1 MDKVTIR
8 TLAKEL
14 KLAVSTVSKALAD
27 SYEISAE
34 TKRRV
39 HELAKQKNYIP
50 NAYAGSLRKRKSRT
64 IAVVLPEV
72 ADSFFSLAINGIE
85 AAAQEKGYH
94 VLIYLTHEHFSRE
107 QYILNNFQSGRVDGI
122 LLSVTRETPNGAHI
136 REAISRGIPVV
147 FFDRVCDEIETAKVI
162 TNDYEISYQATQHL
176 IEQGCKRIAFL
187 SFSETLAMN
196 NYRLEGYRKALVD
209 NKIKSFTA
217 DLVMCTDDTVQN
229 QLLIRK
235 LLSQKEKPNGI
246 IACVEKLTTP
256 IYMVCKEKNM
266 VIPKDMKV
274 ICFSSLETAPI
285 LNPSLT
291 TVTQPAFELGKTAAT
306 LLMKALDKPNF
317 VMKQEYITLPSAIII
332 RGSTGNKK
340 K

>member
-147 FFDRVCDEIETAKVI
+147 FFDRVCDEI
-162 TNDYEISYQATQHL
+162 
-176 IEQGCKRIAFL
+176 
-187 SFSETLAMN
+187 
-196 NYRLEGYRKALVD
+196 
-209 NKIKSFTA
+209 
-217 DLVMCTDDTVQN
+217 VMCTDDTVQN

-340 K
+340 

>member
-14 KLAVSTVSKALAD
+14 KLAVSTVSKALTD
-27 SYEISAE
+27 SHEISAE
-34 TKRRV
+34 TKHRV
-39 HELAKQKNYIP
+39 HELARQKNYVP
-50 NAYAGSLRKRKSRT
+50 NAYASSLRKRKSRT

-94 VLIYLTHEHFSRE
+94 VLIYLTHERFRKE
-107 QYILNNFQSGRVDGI
+107 QDILNNFQGGRVDGI
-122 LLSVTRETPNGAHI
+122 LLSITRETPDSTHI
-136 REAISRGIPVV
+136 KEVINKGIPVV
-147 FFDRVCDEIETAKVI
+147 FFDRVCDEVETAKVI
-162 TNDYEISYQATQHL
+162 TDDYEISYKATQHL
-176 IEQGCKRIAFL
+176 IDQGCKRIAFL
-187 SFSETLAMN
+187 SFSETLAMT
-196 NYRLEGYRKALVD
+196 NYRLEGYRKALSD
-209 NKIKSFTA
+209 NKIKSFPA
-217 DLVMCTDDTVQN
+217 DLVICTNDSEQN
-229 QLLIRK
+229 LLLIKK
-235 LLSQKEKPNGI
+235 LLEQKKIPDGI
-246 IACVEKLTTP
+246 LACVEKLTTP
-256 IYMVCKEKNM
+256 IYTVCKEKNIA
-266 VIPKDMKV
+266 IPDDMKV

-317 VMKQEYITLPSAIII
+317 VMKQEYITIPSAIII